1 MTSQKQ
7 PLPSVKGFDSEKSG
21 RVAECDGGRMLPGTR
36 FAGREEF
43 TGTLTGDFVDHGEP
57 PWRWY
62 LDAHSLWHAATVPLG
77 FLWYSFLSDD
87 AYFLEHH
94 DESPEKGA

>member
-21 RVAECDGGRMLPGTR
+21 RVAECDGGRMIPGTR

-62 LDAHSLWHAATVPLG
+62 LMTGLTRKPENFEGDAVWCESESL
-77 FLWYSFLSDD
+77 
-87 AYFLEHH
+87 FLED
-94 DESPEKGA
+94 DEG